1 MTALSDLVDGLIVG
15 IRQLNALEVGLDTSW
30 VRALGQYNIAAAQ
43 TPGYQHLSQSVAALF
58 GDLVQGRVLADALA
72 GGGDLILGAQWRV
85 GLGQDI
91 VLEAVL
97 NEFLV
102 GQEGMNLDLID
113 VGLDLGELEQLL
125 EPFNGPVRDTNGL
138 GLAFLVELLH
148 CPPCGLGVLG
158 EVFQDDV
165 LFVYWLVA
173 VQTEDSGSQNYLSIR
188 ADLGLLLRLLLC
200 GNRPVDQVE
209 VDVVD
214 LELLQGV
221 LKRPDD
227 ILVAVQVVPDLGAD
241 ENILALDRG
250 VLLEEILDG
259 IADLVLVLVEP
270 GAIQVSVSGLEST
283 SDSVVGLAFSTLAGE
298 GSEPNSGDLNAVA
311 ESESD
316 TGRHF
321 AQR

>member
-1 MTALSDLVDGLIVG
+1 MTALSDVVDGLIVG

-165 LFVYWLVA
+165 L
-173 VQTEDSGSQNYLSIR
+173 SIR

-214 LELLQGV
+214 PELLQGV

>member
-1 MTALSDLVDGLIVG
+1 MTALSDVVDGLIVG

-165 LFVYWLVA
+165 L
-173 VQTEDSGSQNYLSIR
+173 SIR